1 MMMNTQ
7 IYSPPE
13 ARQELEHAWNV
24 GESLM
29 IAGGKLPKESVEIGT
44 ITQEHL
50 VGVLE
55 YTFYRAGKRYI
66 FTTKKVKTVSSS
78 LHKSISI

>member
-1 MMMNTQ
+1 MMNTP
-7 IYSPPE
+7 IYNPPE
-13 ARQELEHAWNV
+13 KSKELEHAWNV

-29 IAGGKLPKESVEIGT
+29 IAGGKLPENSIEVGT
-44 ITQEHL
+44 VTMEHL

-66 FTTKKVKTVSSS
+66 YTTKKVKTVSSS

>member
-1 MMMNTQ
+1 MMMNTP
-7 IYSPPE
+7 IYNPPE
-13 ARQELEHAWNV
+13 KADELKHAWDM

-29 IAGGKLPKESVEIGT
+29 IAGGKLPKDSIEIGT
-44 ITQEHL
+44 VTQEHL

-66 FTTKKVKTVSSS
+66 YTTKKVKTVSSS